1 MHRADRLGAG
11 HRFETRLIA
20 SGSVQGGVIK
30 GDLILALNGSPVS
43 SRADLRLSQLAS
55 GSPVKLSLWRP
66 PVKDTPA
73 QELEVEITAKPNS
86 KLPPI
91 EDAPPMFLVGASKLN
106 EAPDWARKTLFG
118 HASVA
123 TMLVNA
129 NGGILDGRQLYGKK
143 HMILFWDWATR
154 EEQAQAAEMLQVLQ
168 LAQADLNNVGVDILF
183 THIQFPGNDRQR
195 PMNDGQLRD
204 FHKTHGKAELPGVPL
219 YRFPNSTEYNKARDR
234 ARGLHHLHRVPAR
247 VTLDRPARR
256 GRHHPLALRGHPDHA
271 VGRQGQLADAVH
283 DHRGD
288 QVRPEISLAS
298 AELRRRDAASSGRG
312 VVVGYGA
319 CVDSVVWPAYVQ
331 SGSRSG
337 CTKVGRRS
345 FSPRSTSSS
354 KPSISRSGVDTCT
367 STV

>member
-1 MHRADRLGAG
+1 MKKILSALG
-11 HRFETRLIA
+11 LA
-20 SGSVQGGVIK
+20 SLLAVTGLSSTGCEVTGGPNVPRSALEKGGVYVAYNNKYECTGCEQINK

-219 YRFPNSTEYNKARDR
+219 YRFPNSTEYNKAREIGLEGSTTYIEYLR
-234 ARGLHHLHRVPAR
+234 A
-247 VTLDRPARR
+247 
-256 GRHHPLALRGHPDHA
+256 
-271 VGRQGQLADAVH
+271 
-283 DHRGD
+283 
-288 QVRPEISLAS
+288 S
-298 AELRRRDAASSGRG
+298 
-312 VVVGYGA
+312 
-319 CVDSVVWPAYVQ
+319 
-331 SGSRSG
+331 
-337 CTKVGRRS
+337 
-345 FSPRSTSSS
+345 
-354 KPSISRSGVDTCT
+354 PSIVLLDEGGIIRWHSEGIQTMPSDAKANSPTQYT
-367 STV
+367 IIEAIKFAQKSL